1 MVECRPDSE
10 GGRVMRKTKLFA
22 VVAFGFACLA
32 AVPAAQAGTHRLG
45 AGANYWKTV
54 SDLDSTDVT
63 DINEDGLSW
72 LASYQYA
79 PAGIFKVEVDLEYY
93 PSLTVDGKTFWSPE
107 AFVLVGGT
115 LYAGAGIGTY
125 YSDGT
130 FNKTP
135 FFMLRAGLDF
145 AILPFLSLDINANYR
160 FDDLSSFSTQDLDT
174 DTIRLG
180 AAVRF
185 AL

>member
-1 MVECRPDSE
+1 
-10 GGRVMRKTKLFA
+10 MRKMPFIA
-22 VVAFGFACLA
+22 VVAVGLA
-32 AVPAAQAGTHRLG
+32 VLTSATAALAGSHRLG
-45 AGANYWKTV
+45 LGANYWKTLNNIEA
-54 SDLDSTDVT
+54 DEVT
-63 DINEDGLSW
+63 NIDESGLSW

-79 PAGIFKVEVDLEYY
+79 PAGLFKLEIDLEYH
-93 PSLTVDGKTFWSPE
+93 PELAGEKTLWSPE

-115 LYAGAGIGTY
+115 LYAGAGVGIY

-130 FNKTP
+130 FSDSP
-135 FFMLRAGLDF
+135 FFMLRAGLDI

-160 FDDLSSFSTQDLDT
+160 FNDWDTLDLSEDLGT

-185 AL
+185 SM